1 MPATNLQ
8 HLPDMHESCGKTHR
22 HTVILS
28 DSDDRAIGQVLPRQL
43 TGMIPGIF
51 TGRHT
56 GGRYAGG
63 SIAGAP
69 RYGTLRL
76 NEIPIER
83 LGAFRIARVEG
94 SDLGPPLPALLRI
107 TG

>member
-1 MPATNLQ
+1 
-8 HLPDMHESCGKTHR
+8 
-22 HTVILS
+22 
-28 DSDDRAIGQVLPRQL
+28 
-43 TGMIPGIF
+43 MIPGIF
-51 TGRHT
+51 TGRRTGGRHTGGRRT
-56 GGRYAGG
+56 GGRYAGD

-69 RYGTLRL
+69 RCGTLRL

>member
-1 MPATNLQ
+1 MT
-8 HLPDMHESCGKTHR
+8 
-22 HTVILS
+22 
-28 DSDDRAIGQVLPRQL
+28 PRV
-43 TGMIPGIF
+43 F
-51 TGRHT
+51 TGRRT
-56 GGRYAGG
+56 GG

-83 LGAFRIARVEG
+83 LGAFRITRVEG
-94 SDLGPPLPALLRI
+94 SDLSSPLPGPLRI